1 MKYSEFLFMTDPIC
15 AQATVKK
22 DKGETGTYPIFH
34 SKDTV
39 SGEVSTVYL

>member
-1 MKYSEFLFMTDPIC
+1 MKYSEFHFIMGPFF